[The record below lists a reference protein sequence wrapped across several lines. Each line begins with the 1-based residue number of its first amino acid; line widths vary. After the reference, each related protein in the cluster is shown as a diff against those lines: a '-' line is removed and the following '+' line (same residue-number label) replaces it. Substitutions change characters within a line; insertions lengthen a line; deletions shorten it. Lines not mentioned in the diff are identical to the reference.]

1 MTTLPSSP
9 TPSSP
14 PAAAKGPRQPAAGR
28 PESTTAKR
36 PSAYAAL
43 TRAAFLASVRDRTT
57 VFFTFAFPLVFLLV
71 FGLLFRG
78 QKVNGGLPYIH
89 YVAPGVLSWGV
100 GNAALFGPAFAL
112 MHWRRDDILR
122 LVWRTPTPLPTV
134 LVSRLAV
141 AVGVGLCQAVLF
153 TAVAVL
159 PVFGLHLP
167 ADWPLSLPL
176 LVLGVVAFMAL
187 GLVVGSLA
195 DTPEA
200 VAAIANFVMVPMAFL
215 SGAFYPADLLPGWI
229 RAASWVLPLRFLDHG
244 LTNVLAGRS
253 GLGPLALDA
262 AGLIGFTALF
272 GLIAARVFRWSNRT

>member
-1 MTTLPSSP
+1 MTT
-9 TPSSP
+9 
-14 PAAAKGPRQPAAGR
+14 
-28 PESTTAKR
+28 
-36 PSAYAAL
+36 AYSAL
-43 TRAAFLASVRDRTT
+43 TRAAYLASVRDRTT

-78 QKVNGGLPYIH
+78 QTVNGGLPYIN

-134 LVSRLAV
+134 LGSRYAV
-141 AVGVGLCQAVLF
+141 AVVVGLAQAVLF
-153 TAVAVL
+153 TAVALL
-159 PVFGLHLP
+159 PVFGLHLSGQ
-167 ADWPLSLPL
+167 WPLAVPL
-176 LVLGVVAFMAL
+176 LVFGVAAFLAM

-200 VAAIANFVMVPMAFL
+200 VAAIANCVMVPMAFL

-229 RAASWVLPLRFLDHG
+229 RTLSWALPLRYLDDG
-244 LTNVLAGRS
+244 LTDVLAGRG
-253 GLGPLALDA
+253 GLGSLALDC
-262 AGLIGFTALF
+262 AGLAGFAALF
-272 GLIAARVFRWSNRT
+272 GLIAARTFRWSNRT